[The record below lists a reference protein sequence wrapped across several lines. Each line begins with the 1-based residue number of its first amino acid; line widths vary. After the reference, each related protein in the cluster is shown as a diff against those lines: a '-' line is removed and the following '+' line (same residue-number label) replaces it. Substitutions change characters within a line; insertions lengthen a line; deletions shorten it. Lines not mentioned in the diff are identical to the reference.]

1 MGIQLV
7 QQPRPMVTKPSGW
20 RTAAG
25 LAALGKKLI
34 GQYKQK
40 MLQQEIQDVMR
51 QSDDMAG
58 FTQGMGDI
66 YGRMNEDRGFFGSIG
81 DQFNPGTLRGTE
93 MDPQTEKMMMNALM
107 SKLGRS
113 DELADEKR
121 QDERRMELER
131 TMKAEGLGVYR
142 PSGTTTGKT
151 GTGTY
156 EKRAK
161 MFYDKADKLE
171 LEKEALATAFVPLNE
186 IESSA
191 LDILTLKDFRDVNKR
206 TRSAKEAKIRKID
219 SSIMNLRRKGDAEME
234 KAGKVKGGGAEK
246 EASGGAPV
254 GDVGSA
260 GATLKQAYWDK
271 KVTEEEFNY
280 AMAIISRDPSKL
292 EEVMAKLGL
301 E

>member
-66 YGRMNEDRGFFGSIG
+66 YGRMNEDRGFFGGIG

-131 TMKAEGLGVYR
+131 TMKAEGLGGYA
-142 PSGTTTGKT
+142 PSRTT
-151 GTGTY
+151 
-156 EKRAK
+156 K
-161 MFYDKADKLE
+161 MDKSFN
-171 LEKEALATAFVPLNE
+171 AT
-186 IESSA
+186 
-191 LDILTLKDFRDVNKR
+191 
-206 TRSAKEAKIRKID
+206 
-219 SSIMNLRRKGDAEME
+219 EME
-234 KAGKVKGGGAEK
+234 DWTFQLQASDGLPSWDDWKTLSGYEARTPTQKKQLRMIYAQEKKGTKNGEGTSKGAEPGK
-246 EASGGAPV
+246 MESWTGNVASKMTKMTKTTRALSTLSEGLKSGSIDQEDYELALKMIEKAPERA
-254 GDVGSA
+254 D
-260 GATLKQAYWDK
+260 
-271 KVTEEEFNY
+271 
-280 AMAIISRDPSKL
+280 
-292 EEVMAKLGL
+292 EVMESLGFTRR
-301 E
+301 